1 MAQFLGPNP
10 VMAFSYHT
18 KGKALIDAPD
28 RRETEGVEGEFDLRI

>member
-1 MAQFLGPNP
+1 MPQFLGPNP

-28 RRETEGVEGEFDLRI
+28 SRETEGVEGEFDLRI